1 MALVLDTG
9 VIYAAL
15 NSNDPDHQSCAS
27 LIEGAEEQL
36 VIPQPVLVEVDY
48 WVRKHASVDVWLAF
62 CQDIHAGAYTPWPA
76 DATLTLAAAEVQSR
90 FSDQDLGFVDSAV
103 FETCQALGEQ
113 KVATLDHRHFGVLRT
128 ANGKSLELLPAS

>member
-9 VIYAAL
+9 AIFAAL

-27 LIEGAEEQL
+27 LLEDAEEQL

-48 WVRKHASVDVWLAF
+48 WIRKQASVDVWLAF
-62 CQDIHAGAYTPWPA
+62 CQDIHAGAYTLWPA
-76 DATLTLAAAEVQSR
+76 DASLTLAAAEVQSR
-90 FSDQDLGFVDSAV
+90 FADQDLGFVDSAV
-103 FETCQALGEQ
+103 FETCQALGEH

-128 ANGKSLELLPAS
+128 ADGHSLELLPAP